1 VTQDASPRLHL
12 VTHNHVGRLVD
23 DERVDDEPVHNGVP
37 TDGGVMADLVR
48 RAEALDARTAA
59 ETTARDLRPA
69 GLIVVGAALAVVLT
83 LLGSQPWQLPHRG
96 GSGVSAV
103 PQSLL
108 TFLLLCAAACVW
120 AAGRVVQPAQTFRSP
135 DAARVWWLVLAGAA
149 VVSVTADLSL
159 ASYATAAER
168 PGQLLLRCAV
178 PVVPVVLAGLLAR
191 DDGRAARI
199 RAALGTGVVT
209 LPMTALGWALLAS
222 PAASPAGLSD
232 ALAMTLSA
240 GLAPFVLAVAFVA
253 ADRRSKL
260 TR

>member
-1 VTQDASPRLHL
+1 V
-12 VTHNHVGRLVD
+12 V
-23 DERVDDEPVHNGVP
+23 
-37 TDGGVMADLVR
+37 ADIP
-48 RAEALDARTAA
+48 AEAP
-59 ETTARDLRPA
+59 EPA
-69 GLIVVGAALAVVLT
+69 GSTAVRSARVRVIALTTVALAVVLA
-83 LLGSQPWQLPHRG
+83 LLGSQPWQLPYRG
-96 GSGVSAV
+96 GGGVSAV

-120 AAGRVVQPAQTFRSP
+120 SAGRVVRPAQTFRSP

-178 PVVPVVLAGLLAR
+178 PVLPAVLAGLLAR
-191 DDGRAARI
+191 DDGRPARI

-240 GLAPFVLAVAFVA
+240 GLAPFALAVAFVA
-253 ADRRSKL
+253 ADRRGRL
-260 TR
+260 TG